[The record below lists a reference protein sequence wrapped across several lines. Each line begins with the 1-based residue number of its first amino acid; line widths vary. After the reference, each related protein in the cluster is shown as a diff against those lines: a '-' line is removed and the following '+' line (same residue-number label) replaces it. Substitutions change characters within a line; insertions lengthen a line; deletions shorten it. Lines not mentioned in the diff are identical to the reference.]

1 MKNSKIFVCLIF
13 GMLITP
19 LIGFTQYFYDLK
31 KEMTDFNKSFE
42 QTLNTRDK
50 DKLHSYFFEDAQQ
63 ILSDGNVLIG
73 QEEIA
78 SEIVNNLF
86 NEANTIAMKILR
98 IHATDSLITV
108 WGSFVHIPENPKE
121 EEELT
126 FQNYEK
132 NLLYTDGRWRIQKI
146 RMIRD

>member
-1 MKNSKIFVCLIF
+1 MKNFRIAYSLLLGIFMIPV
-13 GMLITP
+13 
-19 LIGFTQYFYDLK
+19 IGLGQYFYDLK
-31 KEMTDFNKSFE
+31 KEMTEFNKSFE
-42 QTLNTRDK
+42 QTLNTRDN
-50 DKLHSYFFEDAQQ
+50 DKIHSYFFEDAQQ
-63 ILSDGNVLIG
+63 ILSEGKVLIG
-73 QEEIA
+73 QEEIV
-78 SEIVNNLF
+78 SDLVNKLF
-86 NEANTIAMKILR
+86 SEANMVAMKINR